1 MEQKTLCVYLIKD
14 IPLKQKL
21 EKLTLLLIL
30 RKLSGIKIKLLL
42 QMVLG
47 KKPTIAFLQLEMVS
61 KMP

>member
-1 MEQKTLCVYLIKD
+1 MEHTILCVYLSKD

-21 EKLTLLLIL
+21 EKLTLLLL
-30 RKLSGIKIKLLL
+30 HRKLSGIKIKLLL

-47 KKPTIAFLQLEMVS
+47 MKPTIASLQLEMVS